1 MDNDRQAVLYHE
13 VQRPRQVWIWA
24 IVLFAAGAAWL
35 TLIQQFY
42 IGDETRSTANDI
54 FTIILWLLFGIAFPF
69 FVAIIK
75 LEITVTAGEITARF
89 FPLLT
94 RRFSA
99 GSIAF
104 AGARDYKPLREYG
117 GWGIRHTPRNGR
129 AYTMSGTRGVQ
140 MALKD
145 DTLVLL
151 GSQKADELAEVIASI
166 AGITAGIP
174 QPEEPDPPQSGSGKE
189 RQ

>member
-1 MDNDRQAVLYHE
+1 MTDERQEILYHE
-13 VQRPRQVWIWA
+13 VQRPHQIWIWA

-35 TLIQQFY
+35 TLIQQFF
-42 IGDETRSTANDI
+42 IGDESRSTGNDV
-54 FTIILWLLFGIAFPF
+54 FTIILWLLFGIAFPV

-75 LEITVTAGEITARF
+75 LEITVTPDRVTARF

-99 GSIAF
+99 KDIAF

-129 AYTMSGTRGVQ
+129 AYSISGTRGVQ
-140 MALKD
+140 MALND
-145 DTLVLL
+145 ETLVLL
-151 GSQKADELAEVIASI
+151 GSRRADELAEAI
-166 AGITAGIP
+166 AGIAGISAGIP
-174 QPEEPDPPQSGSGKE
+174 QRSP
-189 RQ
+189 